1 MKKYISLDVLVA
13 EVEKRRDKNTR
24 NKLNLAAAFED
35 NYLLSFI
42 DTLTVL
48 TLDDIKEMENQA
60 FLHGIDVERNKNI
73 FKDNKEIKI

>member
-1 MKKYISLDVLVA
+1 MTQYISKSALVA